1 MTNLRWRRQ
10 HSPRIVSESLA
21 IRTTTGMAAGHIR
34 RRSVSVSVKPVN
46 ARSLANFPCQANGAE
61 MLRIACCMLVE
72 AGVELCA
79 PIHDAVLIEGPADTI
94 DEEVEKARA
103 IMAEAS
109 RIVLN
114 GFEVGTDVVV
124 VRYPDR
130 YADEAGVEF
139 WNRVTRLAGPLEV
152 RQ

>member
-1 MTNLRWRRQ
+1 
-10 HSPRIVSESLA
+10 
-21 IRTTTGMAAGHIR
+21 
-34 RRSVSVSVKPVN
+34 
-46 ARSLANFPCQANGAE
+46 

-103 IMAEAS
+103 IMSEAS

-124 VRYPDR
+124 VKYPER

-139 WNRVTRLAGPLEV
+139 WNRVTRLAGPLEG